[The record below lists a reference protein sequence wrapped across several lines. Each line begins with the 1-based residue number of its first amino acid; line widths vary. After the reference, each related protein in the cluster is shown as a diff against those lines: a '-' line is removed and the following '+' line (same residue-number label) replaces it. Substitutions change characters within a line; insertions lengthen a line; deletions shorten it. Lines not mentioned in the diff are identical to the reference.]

1 MWTRP
6 KMSSGPQ
13 VVFTSRPAIGRVEFC
28 WEGNLEAA
36 GAKGAGGMKGGEGK
50 GRSQDSGVYGIFE

>member
-1 MWTRP
+1 
-6 KMSSGPQ
+6 MSSGPR

-36 GAKGAGGMKGGEGK
+36 AIKGAGGMKGGEGK